1 MYTREQFENMR
12 LNSAAEMSKDN
23 ELQKSAIELLIR
35 ADQYNWIH
43 QTNWFGEPILNL
55 PQDMFAIQEIIFK
68 TRPKYIIE
76 IGVAWGGS
84 LLFYSTIMQVLGGE
98 KIIGIDIYIPDDL
111 KQRIGAFGAISDR
124 IAWINGSSIDTSTVD
139 QVKSLLNGHK
149 EVLVLLDSNHTHE
162 HVLEELK
169 LYSPLVGKGNYIVVG
184 DTVIEDIPYQ
194 THGSEILEID
204 NSFFQLTD
212 DEKSNAL
219 NGIDALITQLTNVCI
234 GVFTA
239 DCVPLIFYDP
249 SKQVI
254 AVAHAGWRG
263 TCARIAEKTV
273 RTMIDKYDCQPS
285 TIRTAIGPSIS
296 PKVYEIGQEV
306 ADHFESAGFD
316 ISAIITTHNR
326 SLYLDLWKA
335 NQLSLE
341 KAGVLSEHIEVSGIC
356 TFTEHERFFSARR
369 LGIKSGRMQSGIMLK
384 GG

>member
-1 MYTREQFENMR
+1 VITYNLLDKYNNIAHFCTDREGGASMGNYASFNLSPYSGDQPSSVAENQR
-12 LNSAAEMSKDN
+12 LLCDK
-23 ELQKSAIELLIR
+23 L
-35 ADQYNWIH
+35 
-43 QTNWFGEPILNL
+43 
-55 PQDMFAIQEIIFK
+55 
-68 TRPKYIIE
+68 
-76 IGVAWGGS
+76 
-84 LLFYSTIMQVLGGE
+84 
-98 KIIGIDIYIPDDL
+98 
-111 KQRIGAFGAISDR
+111 
-124 IAWINGSSIDTSTVD
+124 SIDS
-139 QVKSLLNGHK
+139 QRL
-149 EVLVLLDSNHTHE
+149 
-162 HVLEELK
+162 
-169 LYSPLVGKGNYIVVG
+169 I
-184 DTVIEDIPYQ
+184 IPYQ

-369 LGIKSGRMQSGIMLK
+369 LGIKSGRMLSGIMLK